1 MEKYAAIYSGLWG
14 YNTALT
20 AAAIAV
26 TFYVPSL
33 LSSVNAAFAIVFTAA
48 TQLAVSNA
56 LSQVTLKCTYFE
68 KFLMVFSSIRLDYP
82 SLQFRLWW
90 RVSYSWPSAV
100 GEERV

>member
-26 TFYVPSL
+26 TFYVPSPF
-33 LSSVNAAFAIVFTAA
+33 SAVNAVFAIVFTAA

-56 LSQVTLKCTYFE
+56 LA
-68 KFLMVFSSIRLDYP
+68 
-82 SLQFRLWW
+82 
-90 RVSYSWPSAV
+90 RVIQRIYV
-100 GEERV
+100 L